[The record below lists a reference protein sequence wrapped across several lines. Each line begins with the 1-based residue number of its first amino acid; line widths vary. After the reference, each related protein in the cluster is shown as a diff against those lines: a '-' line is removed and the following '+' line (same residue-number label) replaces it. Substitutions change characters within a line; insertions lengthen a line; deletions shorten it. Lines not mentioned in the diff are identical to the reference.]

1 MWFKKTQDAASQGGP
16 IQLRARSVKEEAEK
30 NLRTPAAGAP
40 KRVSPVSQTASRSEV
55 LRRNTMRIT
64 MAFCAKG
71 DQVSFRIISQ
81 MTAKFFVVHF

>member
-40 KRVSPVSQTASRSEV
+40 K
-55 LRRNTMRIT
+55 
-64 MAFCAKG
+64 
-71 DQVSFRIISQ
+71 
-81 MTAKFFVVHF
+81 